1 MSYERTTP
9 KDLVEAINMPQ
20 GEDMTRFLLYTQ
32 RLWEIENA
40 IERGEF
46 VKFPCKV
53 GDKYFTIEKF
63 CNTDPDKR
71 KTDKE
76 IVYGWDCE
84 EWCVCPDCSLSERR
98 IVEGTFT
105 SLLDIVQKMQDFGRI
120 YFLTRE
126 EVTCKLQE
134 LNKGKNDIR

>member
-53 GDKYFTIEKF
+53 GDKYFTIEYR
-63 CNTDPDKR
+63 P
-71 KTDKE
+71 
-76 IVYGWDCE
+76 
-84 EWCVCPDCSLSERR
+84 
-98 IVEGTFT
+98 
-105 SLLDIVQKMQDFGRI
+105 
-120 YFLTRE
+120 
-126 EVTCKLQE
+126 
-134 LNKGKNDIR
+134 